1 MQPQA
6 HLSMESMC
14 RLAAVSRAGF
24 YRHWH
29 EREPC
34 VEEMELRAQ
43 VQQIVVRHRRNYGY
57 RRVARELR
65 DQGWVVNRKRVARIM
80 AEDNLLCIRLRR
92 WICPVFC
99 VNDQAFLGLLLGM
112 GCKGRGQFPFP
123 CVHVEKELRC
133 IMPTFP
139 LAWACARAIGR

>member
-24 YRHWH
+24 YRHWQ

-65 DQGWVVNRKRVARIM
+65 DQGWVVNRKRVARIW
-80 AEDNLLCIRLRR
+80 RR
-92 WICPVFC
+92 RCKRNC
-99 VNDQAFLGLLLGM
+99 VNDHR
-112 GCKGRGQFPFP
+112 KR
-123 CVHVEKELRC
+123 R
-133 IMPTFP
+133 
-139 LAWACARAIGR
+139 IGNRWPSIRH